1 MKSYILLENIV
12 FYARHGVSP
21 QETAVGNEYIVNLKI
36 GMDLSKAGETD
47 NLDDT
52 VSYAE
57 IYEDIKTEM
66 AIPSRLLEHVA
77 CRIVRKLRSKY
88 HKINT
93 LEIKLSKRNPPM
105 GAQIDCA
112 SVLLVDSGE

>member
-1 MKSYILLENIV
+1 MKSYILLENII
-12 FYARHGVSP
+12 FYARHGVLP

-36 GMDLSKAGETD
+36 GIDLSAAGESD

-57 IYEDIKTEM
+57 IYEDVKEEM
-66 AIPSRLLEHVA
+66 AIPSKLLEHVA
-77 CRIVRKLRSKY
+77 YRIVRRLKGKY
-88 HKINT
+88 DKIET

-105 GAQIDCA
+105 GAQIDYA
-112 SVLLVDSGE
+112 SVFLTDEE